1 MMQVKVKQ
9 ASIDQV
15 KRMLIQLGANV
26 RKEIAVVI
34 NKTAKQVRIPASR
47 ELGKILPVPSA
58 TLKKTIGQKRKAN
71 DRRLEAI
78 VIMRDG
84 YDFPLRFFV
93 KKATKSKNPTK
104 GITVQLDKR
113 LKGKAGRTNFP
124 NAFIVHKFKGDVF
137 LRSGKKRNP
146 IKKQFSGITPG
157 QAFKDANI
165 ASLLER
171 EIRAEL
177 PKQLNKRL
185 EYLLKDFRG
194 ELRGNQSKRKR

>member
-1 MMQVKVKQ
+1 MQVKVKQ
-9 ASIDQV
+9 ASLDQV

-34 NKTAKQVRIPASR
+34 NKTAKQVKIPASR

-93 KKATKSKNPTK
+93 KKTPKSKKPTK

-124 NAFIVHKFKGDVF
+124 NAFIVDKFKGDVF
-137 LRSGKKRNP
+137 QRSGKKRNP
-146 IKKQFSGITPG
+146 IKKQFSGVTPG

-165 ASLLER
+165 AALLER
-171 EIRAEL
+171 EIRTEL